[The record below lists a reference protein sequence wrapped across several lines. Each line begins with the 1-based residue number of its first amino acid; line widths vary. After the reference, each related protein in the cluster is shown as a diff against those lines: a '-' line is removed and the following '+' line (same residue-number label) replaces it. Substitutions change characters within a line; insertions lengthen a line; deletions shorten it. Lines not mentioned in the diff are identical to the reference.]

1 MKFSEYLNEMA
12 KARHFSSGF
21 AKDKESLEIV
31 KAFKQGKETYEF
43 DDGRTYKFTKKILGS
58 KLEKGQFVLAD
69 YNSSN
74 QGAHVYEIKGLTD
87 QENEKVNFDSV
98 KDVLKKYDVAS
109 LKALENVTNDV
120 HLVVKDLESGD
131 EGAWFY
137 LYNGRWSRGSGAEAL
152 TFSLVELV

>member
-1 MKFSEYLNEMA
+1 MKFTEYLNEMA

-21 AKDKESLEIV
+21 AKDKESLAIV
-31 KAFKQGKETYEF
+31 KAFKKGEETYEF
-43 DDGRTYKFTKKILGS
+43 EDGRTFKFTKNILGS
-58 KLEKGQFVLAD
+58 KLEKGQIVLAS
-69 YNSSN
+69 YNANN
-74 QGAHVYEIKGLTD
+74 QGAHIYEIKGLTD

-98 KDVLKKYDVAS
+98 KDVLKKYDVRS
-109 LKALENVTNDV
+109 LKALEDATNDV